1 MGIPLFRG
9 GESFLKFGSELH
21 RSVLEP
27 KTKPEFKSF
36 TKDEKA
42 RMTSMRLSLEKHK
55 LFQDYMNGADKEI
68 TLHKVIN
75 GVRVRG
81 TLDIRQIQHF
91 SQTYRRGG
99 DIKTTSVKSEAEFIK
114 KAIQYDYLRQAWI
127 YTQLSSLDVFTF
139 FGVQK
144 YEPYKV
150 FVLHAHDYPK
160 EYEAAR
166 KEAVFL
172 LDFYRRYGHPKIA
185 A

>member
-27 KTKPEFKSF
+27 KSEVKFKDF
-36 TKDEKA
+36 NKDEKT
-42 RMTSMRLSLEKHK
+42 RMTGMRRSLEKHK

-81 TLDIRQIQHF
+81 TLDIRQIQYF

-99 DIKTTSVKSEAEFIK
+99 DIKTTSTKTEKEFIK
-114 KAIQYDYLRQAWI
+114 SAIKYDYLRQAWV

-144 YEPYKV
+144 YEPYEV
-150 FVLHAHDYPK
+150 FTLHAHDYP
-160 EYEAAR
+160 EQYEAAR

-172 LDFYRRYGHPKIA
+172 LEFYKRYGHPKV
-185 A
+185 